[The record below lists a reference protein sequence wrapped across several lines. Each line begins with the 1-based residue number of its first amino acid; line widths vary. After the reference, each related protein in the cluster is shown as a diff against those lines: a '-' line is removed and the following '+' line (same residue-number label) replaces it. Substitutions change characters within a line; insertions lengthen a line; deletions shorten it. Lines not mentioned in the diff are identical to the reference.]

1 MSIEKT
7 AKSLSEIEVKTL
19 KALARESLSVKE
31 IAEKAGIPIDSVR
44 RALGWL
50 SGKGLVSV
58 GKAQSM
64 VVLSK
69 RGTEAIEKGIPAR
82 QLARAIESHGGKVSL
97 QEAMAKSGMQKSEF
111 NAALGTAKKMNWVVF
126 NKGRIELTGLEKEE
140 LGVEKVLGR
149 IAGLVGKTR
158 GNEIPASELSEE
170 EIGELKKNGL
180 ARKKIIEMAPTTRAK
195 TSTLGLKALEVAL
208 GLKARS
214 YNVAGE
220 VPALHIG
227 KKQPYVRFLEQ
238 IRRKLVAMG
247 FTEMDSP
254 YIVQEFY
261 NFDVLFQPQNH
272 PARDWTNT
280 YQLKKPRLGKLPG
293 AKYVKAVKEAH
304 EFGAGTGS
312 KGWGYEWSESIARKL
327 MPAAHGTAHSARQL
341 VKGVK
346 VPGKYFSIARCY
358 RPDTIDRTHLIE
370 FNQLEGIIVGNF
382 SFKHL
387 LGMLKEFAEEIA
399 HAKKVKFFPDY
410 YPFTEPSVQLSA
422 LHPELG
428 WVEFGG
434 AGMFRPEMLEP
445 LGIKEQVLAWGLGID
460 RLAMFKLGISDAR
473 ELFSQKLDWLRREKL
488 VVLE

>member
-1 MSIEKT
+1 MEIEKT
-7 AKSLSEIEVKTL
+7 ARALSEIEVKTL
-19 KALARESLSVKE
+19 RALAKESLSVKDLS
-31 IAEKAGIPIDSVR
+31 EKAGIPLDSVR

-50 SGKGLVSV
+50 SEKGLVSV
-58 GKAQSM
+58 GKAQGV

-69 RGTEAIEKGIPAR
+69 RGIEAIEKGIPAR
-82 QLARAIESHGGKVSL
+82 QLAGALKALGGKATL

-111 NAALGTAKKMNWVVF
+111 NAGLGTAKKMNWVVF
-126 NKGRIELTGLEKEE
+126 NKGRIELTGIEKEE
-140 LGVEKVLGR
+140 LGVEKALKR
-149 IAGLVGKTR
+149 IELLVKETQGS
-158 GNEIPASELSEE
+158 EVPAHELSEE
-170 EIGELKKNGL
+170 EIAELEKNGL
-180 ARKKIIEMAPTTRAK
+180 ARRKTIEMAPTTRAK
-195 TSTLGLKALEVAL
+195 INASGLEALDIATST
-208 GLKARS
+208 KARS

-280 YQLKKPRLGKLPG
+280 YQLKKPRLGRLPG

-304 EFGAGTGS
+304 EFGAGTAS
-312 KGWGYEWSESIARKL
+312 KGWRYAWSESIARKL
-327 MPAAHGTAHSARQL
+327 MPVAHGTAHSARQL

-346 VPGKYFSIARCY
+346 APGKYFSIARCY
-358 RPDTIDRTHLIE
+358 RPDTVDRTHLIE
-370 FNQLEGIIVGNF
+370 FNQLEGIIVGEF

-434 AGMFRPEMLEP
+434 AGLFRPEMLEP

-460 RLAMFKLGISDAR
+460 RLAMFKLGISDVR
-473 ELFSQKLDWLRREKL
+473 ELFSQKLDWLRGEKL